1 MDKNTIIGLLLMF
14 LVIMGFTWLNQ
25 PSEAEIAQAKAQ
37 QEQAEKK
44 AKTDNTE
51 QTKLMADSISDE
63 EMTRLKSS
71 IQLYGRS
78 EVAENGATTHILE
91 SNEARL
97 SYDGNEITGTIC
109 VDGKDVDFN
118 TIFSDAD
125 IKLRNRAIK
134 ALQDAV
140 YTYTRC
146 GEFAKCLIGEDKVVT
161 LQNDVLKIDIATKG
175 GAICNASLLKY
186 DTYKSPTVTLFDKNT
201 NAFGFVFNTNA
212 QRFDTGDFYF
222 TPIAQNDSTVTMQ
235 LDLGNNV
242 KWGIR
247 YTLAQGSY
255 MVKMEVFQQ
264 NMERVIPQNIPN
276 LDIYWTQRMARQE
289 KGKMFEERNSAIYY
303 KYSEGDIEN
312 LNEASND
319 REEITNNLKWVG
331 FKNQFFSS
339 VFIADTHM
347 SGAKIESEIIDKDSA
362 FYSDYMKDMSM
373 EASVEYNSANP
384 NPANFHIYLGPNKF
398 QLLKSYNE
406 NYGEENLQLHRLI
419 SLGWWLFRVINTY
432 IVIPVFDWLSGL
444 FGNMGITILVLTLLL
459 KIVLFP
465 LSNKSYVSQAKMR
478 LLAPDVKKID
488 EKYPGQENAMK
499 SQQKKMEL
507 YSMAGASPFGGCL
520 PMLLQMPFLIAMFT
534 FFPSSI
540 ELRGESFLWAND
552 LSAPDAIFSWTTH
565 IPLISTYFGNHV
577 SLFCLLMTV
586 TNIIYTRIT
595 MQSQN
600 QNAQMKSMQW
610 MMYLMPVMFLVFFN
624 NYASGLSYYYF
635 LSLLLTIIQSYATR
649 FFVSEDKMRAR
660 MAEAAKN
667 PKKKSGFMARLEEAQ
682 RQQQAMMAQQQKRN
696 NNSKGR
702 N

>member
-109 VDGKDVDFN
+109 VDGKNVDFN

-140 YTYTRC
+140 YTYTRS

-242 KWGIR
+242 KSGIR

-362 FYSDYMKDMSM
+362 FYSDYMKDMTM

-384 NPANFHIYLGPNKF
+384 NPANFHISLGPNKF

-488 EKYPGQENAMK
+488 EKNPGQENAMK

>member
-109 VDGKDVDFN
+109 VDGKNVDFN

-140 YTYTRC
+140 YTYTRS

-347 SGAKIESEIIDKDSA
+347 SGAKIESEIISKDSA
-362 FYSDYMKDMSM
+362 FYSDYMKDMTM
-373 EASVEYNSANP
+373 EASVEYSSANP

-432 IVIPVFDWLSGL
+432 IVIPVFDWLPGL

>member
-109 VDGKDVDFN
+109 VDGKNVDFN
-118 TIFSDAD
+118 TIFSDTD
-125 IKLRNRAIK
+125 VKLRNRAIK

-140 YTYTRC
+140 YTYTRS

-289 KGKMFEERNSAIYY
+289 KGKMFEERNSAI
-303 KYSEGDIEN
+303 
-312 LNEASND
+312 
-319 REEITNNLKWVG
+319 
-331 FKNQFFSS
+331 
-339 VFIADTHM
+339 
-347 SGAKIESEIIDKDSA
+347 
-362 FYSDYMKDMSM
+362 
-373 EASVEYNSANP
+373 
-384 NPANFHIYLGPNKF
+384 
-398 QLLKSYNE
+398 
-406 NYGEENLQLHRLI
+406 
-419 SLGWWLFRVINTY
+419 
-432 IVIPVFDWLSGL
+432 
-444 FGNMGITILVLTLLL
+444 
-459 KIVLFP
+459 
-465 LSNKSYVSQAKMR
+465 
-478 LLAPDVKKID
+478 
-488 EKYPGQENAMK
+488 
-499 SQQKKMEL
+499 
-507 YSMAGASPFGGCL
+507 
-520 PMLLQMPFLIAMFT
+520 
-534 FFPSSI
+534 
-540 ELRGESFLWAND
+540 
-552 LSAPDAIFSWTTH
+552 
-565 IPLISTYFGNHV
+565 
-577 SLFCLLMTV
+577 
-586 TNIIYTRIT
+586 
-595 MQSQN
+595 
-600 QNAQMKSMQW
+600 
-610 MMYLMPVMFLVFFN
+610 
-624 NYASGLSYYYF
+624 
-635 LSLLLTIIQSYATR
+635 
-649 FFVSEDKMRAR
+649 
-660 MAEAAKN
+660 
-667 PKKKSGFMARLEEAQ
+667 
-682 RQQQAMMAQQQKRN
+682 
-696 NNSKGR
+696 
-702 N
+702 